1 MPTPLRRRL
10 RLVRRAAVY
19 GVAIT
24 LVCMALVLG
33 VASQVL
39 PLAERHPDRIATWL
53 SERAGQPVA
62 FDHVTTQWTRRG
74 PLLQLDGLRIGEG
87 DAGVQIGQAE
97 VLVSMYAGLLPGRS
111 FTELRLRGL
120 SLTLQRGAD
129 GGWSVR
135 GLPGQQQEGGDPLKN
150 LEGLGELQVIDG
162 RLTIVAPSL
171 EQEVVLPRIDL
182 RLRVD
187 GDRVRAGARAWIRE
201 GEAPLLASLDF
212 LRSSG
217 NGRAY
222 LALEPADA
230 GAWSPVFHYAGVSVQ
245 GGRGKLQGWAELR
258 RHRVVLATTE
268 VQLQEV
274 DLQGTAAA
282 AAAPAPQLRLDRL
295 EGRMR
300 WRLVSGGWRLD
311 APLLR
316 IGGQPSVQVLDGLV
330 LAGGRQYALLAD
342 RIDAAPL
349 FSVLGLSDHLDPGL
363 RQWLAQA
370 KPTAQVSDLAL
381 AGIRGGAMQ
390 GHGRLSGLGFQPV
403 GRAPGLSGLA
413 GEFHGD
419 GQGFELQLD
428 AGKPLRFDWP
438 SGFGVPHDVDLSGKL
453 VGWREGAG
461 WRIATSS
468 LDIRGKDYG
477 AHVRGGLWFQGDGTR
492 PRIDVAAELD
502 DAPVLAAKRFWIH
515 HSMPKAAVD
524 WLNASLQGGQVRGGR
539 AIVSGDLDEWP
550 FVDNNGR
557 FEAVARIE
565 DGQFKFQRGW
575 PALEH
580 VDADVAFIG
589 NGFTLGGQGRLAG
602 VNVARFDAGIAE
614 FKQAELKISAQAAA
628 DASGFLRLLKQ
639 SPLHSRYG
647 ETLDNLQ
654 VNGQARA
661 SFNLLQPLDKDIRT
675 PRQMDGTVDL
685 ANAELTE
692 KRWDLAFNQV
702 RGKVRYEDGG
712 FVAED
717 LAVNHEGRPGV
728 LSLRAG
734 NGVRDAAH
742 AFEAELAA
750 TLDADELLERAP
762 ELAWLKPH
770 VNGQSQWTV
779 GMAIPREDGASG
791 NVQPTRLQLR
801 SGLLGTA
808 LTLPAP
814 LDKAAAVPLNTT
826 VTTPLPLGSGQIEVA
841 FGQRLALRARS
852 QGEQTGIR
860 VALGSATVSEAPP
873 ASGLIATGRTDSL
886 DAVEWIALAQGGR
899 GDGGGLPLRRID
911 VTADRLLMIGSE
923 FADTRLQV
931 APSGN
936 ALAVTLEGPAL
947 AGSLLVPEAQRQPI
961 AGKLSRLHWRSAKAG
976 ATPSSQTA
984 AAVEPADDL
993 DPASVPALSLE
1004 VEDLRVGDAR
1014 LGNARLRTHSLPNG
1028 MQVEQLQLRSPKQQI
1043 DVAGTWTGRGAAART
1058 QLAATVTS
1066 EDFGALMDDLGYRN
1080 RVGGGH
1086 GQATFELGWTGAPAA
1101 FRLSALEGSIGIAAR
1116 DGHLLELEP
1125 GAGRVLGLLSVA
1137 EVRRRLMLDFSD
1149 FFAKGFA
1156 FNRLEGKVNLHSGLA
1171 RSEDLVIDGPS
1182 AEIRIRGDTDLRAER
1197 FDQTIEVVPKSANV
1211 LTAVGAVAGGPLGA
1225 AVGAVA
1231 NAVLRKPLG
1240 EMGAKTYR
1248 VTGPWKDPKVE
1259 VMGREQ
1265 SRAAQA
1271 NRSGR
1276 GAP

>member
-1 MPTPLRRRL
+1 MPTPMHRRL
-10 RLVRRAAVY
+10 RLARRGIAY
-19 GVAIT
+19 GIAIA

-39 PLAERHPDRIATWL
+39 PLAERHPDRVAAWL
-53 SERAGQPVA
+53 SERAGRPVA
-62 FDHVTTQWTRRG
+62 FDHVKTQWTRRG

-87 DAGVQIGQAE
+87 DAGVRIGQAE

-120 SLTLQRGAD
+120 SLTLQRDGS

-135 GLPGQQQEGGDPLKN
+135 GLPGQQAGGDPLKS

-162 RLTIVAPSL
+162 RLRVVASSL
-171 EQEVVLPRIDL
+171 AEEIELPRIDL

-187 GDRVRAGARAWIRE
+187 GDRVRAGTRAWIRE
-201 GEAPLLASLDF
+201 GEAPLLAALDF
-212 LRSSG
+212 QRGSG
-217 NGRAY
+217 DGRAY

-230 GAWSPVFHYAGVSVQ
+230 GAWSSLLRHAGVSLE
-245 GGRGKLQGWAELR
+245 GGQGKLQGWAELR
-258 RHRVVLATTE
+258 RHRVVLATIE
-268 VQLQEV
+268 AHLRNVELE
-274 DLQGTAAA
+274 GTAALSG
-282 AAAPAPQLRLDRL
+282 APAPRLQLDRI

-300 WRLVSGGWRLD
+300 WRLVSGGWRFD
-311 APLLR
+311 APTLR
-316 IGGQPSVQVLDGLV
+316 IGGSPSVQVLDGLV

-349 FSVLGLSDHLDPGL
+349 FSVLGLSDRIDPDL

-370 KPTAQVSDLAL
+370 RPTAQVSDLVL
-381 AGIRGGAMQ
+381 AGTRGGAMQ
-390 GHGRLSGLGFQPV
+390 GHGRLSGLGFLPV
-403 GRAPGLSGLA
+403 GHAPGLSGLA

-428 AGKPLRFDWP
+428 PAAPLRFDWP
-438 SGFGVPHDVDLSGKL
+438 SGFGVVHDVDLRGRL

-492 PRIDVAAELD
+492 PWIDLAAELE
-502 DAPVLAAKRFWIH
+502 DAPVPAAKGFWIH

-524 WLNASLQGGQVRGGR
+524 WLDAALQGGQVRDGR

-557 FEAVARIE
+557 FEAVARIH
-565 DGQFKFQRGW
+565 DGQFKFQPDW
-575 PALEH
+575 PALEQ

-602 VNVARFDAGIAE
+602 VDIARFDAGIAE
-614 FKQAELKISAQAAA
+614 FKRAELKISASAAA
-628 DASGFLRLLKQ
+628 DASAFLGLLKQ
-639 SPLHSRYG
+639 SPLRARYG

-654 VNGQARA
+654 AKGPARA
-661 SFNLLQPLDKDIRT
+661 TFNLLQPLDRDSRSQ
-675 PRQMDGTVDL
+675 RQLGGTVEL
-685 ANAELTE
+685 AGAELTE
-692 KRWDLAFNQV
+692 KRWDLAFTQMH
-702 RGKVRYEDGG
+702 GKTRYDDDG
-712 FVAED
+712 FVADD
-717 LAVNHEGRPGV
+717 LAVIHQGRPGV

-734 NGVRDAAH
+734 NGVQDPAQ
-742 AFEAELAA
+742 AFEADLAA
-750 TLDADELLERAP
+750 MLDADELLDRAA
-762 ELAWLKPH
+762 ELAWLKPYVH
-770 VNGQSQWTV
+770 GQSEWTV
-779 GMAIPREDGASG
+779 GVAIPREQGAASAL
-791 NVQPTRLQLR
+791 PSRLRLR
-801 SGLLGTA
+801 SGLVGTA

-814 LDKAAAVPLNTT
+814 LNKPVAVPLNTT
-826 VTTPLPLGSGQIEVA
+826 VTAPLPVGSGQIDVA
-841 FGQRLALRARS
+841 FGERLALRARS
-852 QGEQTGIR
+852 HGDQTGVR
-860 VALGSATVSEAPP
+860 VVLGSASVGEPPP
-873 ASGLIATGRTDSL
+873 ASGLIATGHTDTL
-886 DAVEWIALAQGGR
+886 DAAEWIALAKGGS
-899 GDGGGLPLRRID
+899 GDGGPALRRVD
-911 VTADRLLMIGSE
+911 VSASRLLLIGSE
-923 FADTRLQV
+923 FADTRLQL
-931 APSGN
+931 APAGN
-936 ALAVTLEGPAL
+936 ALAVSLDGPAL
-947 AGSLLVPEAQRQPI
+947 AGSLLVPDAAQQPI
-961 AGKLSRLHWRSAKAG
+961 AGKLSRLHWRNASNGAATAEPEASASA
-976 ATPSSQTA
+976 P
-984 AAVEPADDL
+984 VDEL
-993 DPASVPALSLE
+993 DPASIPALSLE

-1014 LGNARLRTHSLPNG
+1014 LGNARLRTRALATG
-1028 MQVEQLQLRSPKQQI
+1028 MQIEQLQLRSPKQRI
-1043 DVAGTWTGRGAAART
+1043 DVSGSWTGRGAVART
-1058 QLAATVTS
+1058 QLAATIDS
-1066 EDFGALMDDLGYRN
+1066 QDFGALMNDLGYRD

-1086 GQATFELGWTGAPAA
+1086 GQATFELAWAGGPAA
-1101 FRLSALEGSIGIAAR
+1101 LRLSALEGSVGIAAR
-1116 DGHLLELEP
+1116 DGHLLEVEP

-1156 FNRLEGKVNLHSGLA
+1156 FNRVEGKINLNGGLA
-1171 RSEDLVIDGPS
+1171 SSQDLVIDGPS

-1259 VMGREQ
+1259 VVGREQ

-1271 NRSGR
+1271 SRTDHA